1 VPILVVAD
9 SEPMRRLYVNVL
21 ADEGIEIVTA
31 SSKDEA
37 LALIEPAVSLVI
49 TDLEMDGGAGLELVH
64 ALRSGHPDLPIIC
77 MGADPHL
84 LSQASVAGADAFLT
98 KPLEADDVRIVVRLL
113 TI

>member
-1 VPILVVAD
+1 MPILVVAD

-21 ADEGIEIVTA
+21 TDEGIEIVTA

-49 TDLEMDGGAGLELVH
+49 TDLEMNGGAGLELVR
-64 ALRSGHPDLPIIC
+64 ALRSGDPELPIIC

-98 KPLEADDVRIVVRLL
+98 KPLDADDVRIVVRLL

>member
-21 ADEGIEIVTA
+21 TDEGIEILTA

-49 TDLEMDGGAGLELVH
+49 TDLEMDGGAGLELVQ
-64 ALRSGHPDLPIIC
+64 ALRSGHPELPIIC

-98 KPLEADDVRIVVRLL
+98 KPLDADDVRIVVRLL

>member
-21 ADEGIEIVTA
+21 TDEGIDIVTA
-31 SSKDEA
+31 ASRDEA
-37 LALIEPAVSLVI
+37 LDLIEPGVTLVI
-49 TDLEMDGGAGLELVH
+49 TDLEMNGGAGLELVQV
-64 ALRSGHPDLPIIC
+64 LRSGHPDLPIIC
-77 MGADPHL
+77 MGTDPHL

-98 KPLEADDVRIVVRLL
+98 KPLAPEDVRLVVRLL